1 MSPVQSGDENI
12 ISFVLLGHHATTY
25 LIRVCPDAMI
35 YALMRTKQCRTLFL
49 FINIYFRGFSC
60 PVLRDAGRQQKSVL
74 VKFPDPVIMVGGCC
88 WWYLLF
94 GVVVMVSIIIERK
107 EIPAFNCCVQEE
119 GQIPLL
125 LFTSGIIEF
134 KSKWEILVPCM
145 T

>member
-35 YALMRTKQCRTLFL
+35 YALMRTKQCRTLSL
-49 FINIYFRGFSC
+49 FINIYFRGFSLSC
-60 PVLRDAGRQQKSVL
+60 PPGRRQTTKECIGQIPWPGNNGGRLLVIFIIRCGRDGVNYNWEKRDSRIQ
-74 VKFPDPVIMVGGCC
+74 
-88 WWYLLF
+88 LL
-94 GVVVMVSIIIERK
+94 
-107 EIPAFNCCVQEE
+107 VQEE

-134 KSKWEILVPCM
+134 KSKWEILVPWM